1 MRNDKLRLL
10 LKEEIRKI
18 LNENLSNNFNI
29 GDTVKVNNREGF
41 KELIGLQGKVVGKN
55 IKKGV
60 LYIDFGKEITGDG
73 FATYD
78 LSGLIPT
85 NTGLGFF
92 DRGWISSKIDP
103 RFDIR
108 NLTKINNQSSL
119 NENDIIPIGPDGEAI
134 ADPTV
139 AAKLS
144 KNLKQAL
151 VKVPS
156 SMRSRLTDM
165 IADDGIRS
173 ALKSKDQRASIL
185 TAIAIAFGVNDQE
198 FGQVVSQIKK
208 NLAMADTEAPQG
220 TEQGMAEKT
229 I

>member
-10 LKEEIRKI
+10 LKEEIRRQLK
-18 LNENLSNNFNI
+18 
-29 GDTVKVNNREGF
+29 
-41 KELIGLQGKVVGKN
+41 
-55 IKKGV
+55 
-60 LYIDFGKEITGDG
+60 
-73 FATYD
+73 
-78 LSGLIPT
+78 
-85 NTGLGFF
+85 
-92 DRGWISSKIDP
+92 
-103 RFDIR
+103 
-108 NLTKINNQSSL
+108 
-119 NENDIIPIGPDGEAI
+119 ENDIVPIGPDGEAI
-134 ADPTV
+134 ADPKV

-165 IADDGIRS
+165 ISDDGIRG
-173 ALKSKDQRASIL
+173 ALKTKDQRASIL

-208 NLAMADTEAPQG
+208 NLAMTNTETPQG
-220 TEQGMAEKT
+220 TEQGTAEKT

>member
-10 LKEEIRKI
+10 LKEEIRRQLK
-18 LNENLSNNFNI
+18 
-29 GDTVKVNNREGF
+29 
-41 KELIGLQGKVVGKN
+41 
-55 IKKGV
+55 
-60 LYIDFGKEITGDG
+60 
-73 FATYD
+73 
-78 LSGLIPT
+78 
-85 NTGLGFF
+85 
-92 DRGWISSKIDP
+92 
-103 RFDIR
+103 
-108 NLTKINNQSSL
+108 
-119 NENDIIPIGPDGEAI
+119 ENDIVPIGPDGEAI
-134 ADPTV
+134 ADPKV

-173 ALKSKDQRASIL
+173 ALKTKDQRASIL

-208 NLAMADTEAPQG
+208 NLAMTDTDQG
-220 TEQGMAEKT
+220 DL
-229 I
+229 